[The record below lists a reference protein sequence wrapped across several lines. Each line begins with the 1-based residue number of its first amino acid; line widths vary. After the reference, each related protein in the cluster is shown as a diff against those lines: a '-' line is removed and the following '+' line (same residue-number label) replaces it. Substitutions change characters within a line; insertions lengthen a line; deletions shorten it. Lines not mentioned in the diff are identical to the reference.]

1 MKIRHLILFSTLF
14 VPVSATAVAQSATS
28 GRADAIADRL
38 TFVSESTYTAYL
50 KGLEAFGTR
59 HAGQPNR
66 DSVARWIASRF
77 RDAGLTEVA
86 LDSFSV
92 SGFPQY
98 NVVATIA
105 GTGPSGNDIVIG
117 AHYDSQSS
125 VPEQAPGA
133 DDNASGTAAVL
144 ELARVLRVTDYHPV
158 RTFRFVA
165 FGAEEL
171 GLLGSDWYASRIPTD
186 DRSSM
191 LMLNFDMIGTRRQ
204 DTTDRDV
211 YVVYYDHAIAEAVR
225 TISTMT
231 TYTTLTPIATTLHRP
246 HSDSWPFA
254 TRNIPCVFYI
264 ERDFSTVYH
273 TPRDSSNYLD
283 LAYAT
288 EVTKAGLAMLLA
300 SDVSSATSV
309 AHASVPDECRLEQNY
324 PNPFNPDTRIGY
336 RMKER
341 GWVRL
346 TVNNILGQ
354 EVAVLVDGEKAAGYH
369 EAVFSSQ
376 YSVVSIP
383 SGVYFYRMTVTTIDG
398 QEYMATKQMIL
409 LK

>member
-1 MKIRHLILFSTLF
+1 MKIRYLILCPAFLVL
-14 VPVSATAVAQSATS
+14 VPATTAAQSAAS

-66 DSVARWIASRF
+66 DSVARWIAGRF
-77 RDAGLTEVA
+77 RDAGLTDVA

-125 VPEQAPGA
+125 IHEQAPGA

-144 ELARVLRVTDYHPV
+144 EMARVLRATDYHPV

-171 GLLGSDWYASRIPTD
+171 GLLGSDWYAHRIPTD
-186 DRSSM
+186 DRSST

-211 YVVYYDHAIAEAVR
+211 HVVYYDHAIAEAGR
-225 TISTMT
+225 TITTMR

-273 TPRDSSNYLD
+273 SPHDSSNYLD
-283 LAYAT
+283 MAYAT

-300 SDVSSATSV
+300 SDATPATSV
-309 AHASVPDECRLEQNY
+309 AGSSVPDEIRLEQNY
-324 PNPFNPDTRIGY
+324 PNPFNPETRIGY
-336 RMKER
+336 RMKAR

-346 TVNNILGQ
+346 TVNNMLGQ

-369 EAVFSSQ
+369 KAVFSNQ
-376 YSVVSIP
+376 YSVARLP
-383 SGVYFYRMTVTTIDG
+383 SGVYFYRMTVTTNNG
-398 QEYMATKQMIL
+398 QGYVGTKQML
-409 LK
+409 MLK